1 MLFKTPNLQSV
12 GGPFIKLSTP
22 KRMLYVFNIFCH
34 LYKKLYIYKRNS
46 FSFCLFF
53 SSSFLPK
60 VIHFRV
66 KILFYARSTQCWFFP
81 LLENRKFIL
90 IIYLL
95 VLTLCGL
102 KIGPII
108 IIVQPLSSKIILLM
122 SFHTCQLDQ
131 KKGFFK
137 NKYNRSKRKSLG
149 DKNEYCLRPYR
160 IFIVL

>member
-34 LYKKLYIYKRNS
+34 LSKKLYIYKRNS

-66 KILFYARSTQCWFFP
+66 EILFYARLSQCWIFSP
-81 LLENRKFIL
+81 SRESKDHIDYL
-90 IIYLL
+90 IIGAY
-95 VLTLCGL
+95 
-102 KIGPII
+102 P
-108 IIVQPLSSKIILLM
+108 
-122 SFHTCQLDQ
+122 
-131 KKGFFK
+131 
-137 NKYNRSKRKSLG
+137 
-149 DKNEYCLRPYR
+149 LRPQDWPHNHHCAALVKQNHIVDVFSYMSVGSKER
-160 IFIVL
+160 IL